1 MPLTYENY
9 LKLDQLLSLQDPR
22 SEPAEHDETL
32 FIIIHQ
38 AYELWFKQIL
48 HEIDR
53 VKDQFVANDLFGAV
67 ATLKRIRM
75 VLKTAV
81 GMVDILETMTPL
93 SFASFRERL
102 ESASGFQSCQF
113 RELEF
118 SLGYKRPELL
128 VHQPEGSDAR
138 ARMERRLREPSV
150 VDRFYDL
157 LEQRGA
163 TVPSGLRAK
172 DPAQPNEASP
182 ELQKEI
188 LRLYKEQGE
197 LAILVEAMTDID
209 EGLQEWRY
217 RHVKVAERTIGNKKG
232 TGGSSGVEFLKRALF
247 KPVFPDLWAIR
258 SGF

>member
-1 MPLTYENY
+1 MSLTYANY
-9 LKLDQLLSLQDPR
+9 LKVEQLLSLQEPR

-38 AYELWFKQIL
+38 VYELWFKQIL

-53 VKDQFVANDLFGAV
+53 VKEQFAANDLFGAI

-81 GMVDILETMTPL
+81 AMVDILETLTPL
-93 SFASFRERL
+93 SFASFRDRL
-102 ESASGFQSCQF
+102 ETASGFQSCQF

-118 SLGYKRPELL
+118 VLGYKRPELL
-128 VHQPEGSDAR
+128 VHQPEGTDAR
-138 ARMERRLREPSV
+138 ARMERRLRGPTV

-157 LEQRGA
+157 LEHQGA
-163 TVPSGLRAK
+163 TIPAELRQK
-172 DPAQPNEASP
+172 EPAAANRESP
-182 ELQKEI
+182 ALQEEI
-188 LRLYKEQGE
+188 LRLYKERGE
-197 LAILVEAMTDID
+197 LAILIETMTDVD

-217 RHVKVAERTIGNKKG
+217 RHVKVAERTIGSKKG

-258 SGF
+258 SSF